1 MKKKNL
7 LFAAFLALGSLGGV
21 NAQTPDPIMA
31 LEFTTPE
38 SIGVPSWG
46 LAGCVVNT
54 AYTTNSEK
62 THTIYSRKTENTN
75 SIADDEMPDRYL
87 GVTDNDYRG
96 FWYTTYNANDALGQA
111 FANKFTLETVVRM
124 DKNEANNWNS
134 TDKDNRNKSTG
145 TAHLISSELNG
156 GWSIYSYPGSGLSFT
171 YWTSANGGKA
181 VSNTADTH
189 VYLKNGQFYHL
200 ALAVDNDAK
209 TATFY
214 VNGKAVMTQSFEGD
228 FVYPQIGDK
237 PGSEKMWFCIGSAP
251 VAGATKIISGKS
263 PDYGRSS
270 CRCTY
275 SYVKFYD
282 EALTA
287 DQIKAIYD
295 TDLVQH
301 YTQVKDL
308 PNDVMFDI
316 QFKANGDATDA
327 SAFAGTVVKRGHG
340 AASIAYNHD
349 RYEATFARP
358 SDQKDHYNCA
368 TDFYYV
374 KTADNPSFNA
384 KMDDEFSFEVYCQ
397 STTAIPPYTSCPMS
411 YQQGGGIGFE
421 FTNKGQFKGNIN
433 TYGYPLDASVSG
445 TGCRG
450 SQHNVATADS
460 LTTTEPTH
468 YIIVFKR
475 GEKGVKGYSRLYI
488 NGTRYEA
495 TGSDS
500 VSINEHIAFPF
511 APFQYLTVGADPSS
525 NYTAKQPYNLS
536 TTKADCP
543 FDGVVSI
550 ARVWSKALTAEDA
563 ALLSKQAEDPA
574 ANTPITITSIGYAS
588 ACLPYTAVV
597 PEGVTAYVAV
607 SQDAN
612 TITLQEYATAGEA
625 IPYATPVILK
635 GAAGTYHLAAV
646 ASDASNVLAAP
657 TANLL
662 QGTLA
667 SKTVTEDYAYV
678 LAELK
683 GAAKMALTAANLTIP
698 ANRAFILN
706 SGSNTTSKSFVISDP
721 TGIKNPT
728 RFANEQQTYYDLNGR
743 KVAQPTRGIYIQNGK
758 KVFVK

>member
-1 MKKKNL
+1 MW
-7 LFAAFLALGSLGGV
+7 F
-21 NAQTPDPIMA
+21 
-31 LEFTTPE
+31 
-38 SIGVPSWG
+38 SIG
-46 LAGCVVNT
+46 N
-54 AYTTNSEK
+54 
-62 THTIYSRKTENTN
+62 
-75 SIADDEMPDRYL
+75 
-87 GVTDNDYRG
+87 
-96 FWYTTYNANDALGQA
+96 
-111 FANKFTLETVVRM
+111 
-124 DKNEANNWNS
+124 
-134 TDKDNRNKSTG
+134 
-145 TAHLISSELNG
+145 
-156 GWSIYSYPGSGLSFT
+156 
-171 YWTSANGGKA
+171 
-181 VSNTADTH
+181 
-189 VYLKNGQFYHL
+189 
-200 ALAVDNDAK
+200 
-209 TATFY
+209 
-214 VNGKAVMTQSFEGD
+214 
-228 FVYPQIGDK
+228 
-237 PGSEKMWFCIGSAP
+237 AP
-251 VAGATKIISGKS
+251 VTGKTTIVSGKE
-263 PDYGRSS
+263 PDYGRHS

-327 SAFAGTVVKRGHG
+327 SAFAGTVVKRGNG

-397 STTAIPPYTSCPMS
+397 STTAKPSYTICPMS

-421 FTNKGQFKGNIN
+421 FQPIGQFKGNIN
-433 TYGYPLDASVSG
+433 TYGYPLDLTVTG

-450 SQHNVATADS
+450 TKHSVATSADF
-460 LTTTEPTH
+460 LTTEPTH

-475 GEKGVKGYSRLYI
+475 GEKGVNGYSRLYI

-500 VSINEHIAFPF
+500 VGINEHIAFPF
-511 APFQYLTVGADPSS
+511 APFQYLTVGADPSK
-525 NYTAKQPYNLS
+525 NYTNGQPYNLS

-597 PEGVTAYVAV
+597 PEGVTAYVATA
-607 SQDAN
+607 QDNN
-612 TITLQEYATAGEA
+612 TITLQPYAQAGDA

-721 TGIKNPT
+721 TGIKNPM
-728 RFANEQQTYYDLNGR
+728 RYANEQQTYYDLNGR

>member
-1 MKKKNL
+1 M
-7 LFAAFLALGSLGGV
+7 
-21 NAQTPDPIMA
+21 D
-31 LEFTTPE
+31 LEFTTPD
-38 SIGVPSWG
+38 SIGTSWG
-46 LAGCVVNT
+46 LAGCVVNK
-54 AYTTNSEK
+54 ASTTNSEK

-75 SIADDEMPDRYL
+75 SITDDEMPGRYL

-96 FWYTTYNANDALGQA
+96 FWYTTYNANDALGKA

-124 DKNEANNWNS
+124 DKNEANGTAS
-134 TDKDNRNKSTG
+134 NKTQSTG

-156 GWSIYSYPGSGLSFT
+156 GWSIYSYPGTGLSFT
-171 YWTSANGGKA
+171 YWTSANGGKP
-181 VSNTADTH
+181 VPNTADTH

-200 ALAVDNDAK
+200 ALAVDKDAK
-209 TATFY
+209 TAKFY
-214 VNGKAVMTQSFEGD
+214 VNGKDVMTRRFEGD

-251 VAGATKIISGKS
+251 AAGATKIK

-270 CRCTY
+270 SRCTY

-282 EALTA
+282 KALTA
-287 DQIKAIYD
+287 NQIKAIYD

-316 QFKANGDATDA
+316 QFKANRDATDA
-327 SAFAGTVVKRGHG
+327 SAFAGTVVKRGNG

-349 RYEATFARP
+349 RYEAKFARP
-358 SDQKDHYNCA
+358 SDQDNNFNCA

-397 STTAIPPYTSCPMS
+397 STTATPPYTICPMS

-421 FTNKGQFKGNIN
+421 FQPTGQFKGNIN
-433 TYGYPLDASVSG
+433 TYGYPLDATVSG

-450 SQHNVATADS
+450 SKHNVATADS

-475 GEKGVKGYSRLYI
+475 GEKGVNGYSRLYI
-488 NGTRYEA
+488 NGTRYEE

-500 VSINEHIAFPF
+500 VGINEHIAFPF
-511 APFQYLTVGADPSS
+511 APFQYLTVGADPSK
-525 NYTAKQPYNLS
+525 NYTNGHPYDLN

-597 PEGVTAYVAV
+597 PEGVTAYVATA
-607 SQDAN
+607 QDNN
-612 TITLQEYATAGEA
+612 TITLQPYAQAGDA

-657 TANLL
+657 TTNLL

-698 ANRAFILN
+698 ANRAFVLN
-706 SGSNTTSKSFVISDP
+706 SGSNTTSKSFVIINDP
-721 TGIKNPT
+721 TGIKNPM
-728 RFANEQQTYYDLNGR
+728 RYANEQQTYYDLSGR

>member
-1 MKKKNL
+1 MLPSWL
-7 LFAAFLALGSLGGV
+7 LEAWGGV
-21 NAQTPDPIMA
+21 NAQTPDPIMD

-38 SIGVPSWG
+38 NIGVPSWG
-46 LAGCVVNT
+46 KAGCVVNT
-54 AYTTNSEK
+54 ASTTNSEK
-62 THTIYSRKTENTN
+62 THTIYNRKTQNTN
-75 SIADDEMPDRYL
+75 SITDDEMPDRYL

-96 FWYTTYNANDALGQA
+96 FWYTTYNADDALGQA

-124 DKNEANNWNS
+124 DKNEANGTAS
-134 TDKDNRNKSTG
+134 NKTQSTG

-156 GWSIYSYPGSGLSFT
+156 GWSIYSYPGTGLSFT
-171 YWTSANGGKA
+171 YWTSADGDT
-181 VSNTADTH
+181 VSNTANTQ

-214 VNGKAVMTQSFEGD
+214 VNGKAVMTQNFEGD
-228 FVYPQIGDK
+228 FVYPQIGNK
-237 PGSEKMWFCIGSAP
+237 PGSEKMWFCIGNAP
-251 VAGATKIISGKS
+251 AAGATKIK
-263 PDYGRSS
+263 PDYGRHS

-327 SAFAGTVVKRGHG
+327 SALAGTVVKRGNG

-358 SDQKDHYNCA
+358 SDQKDNYDCA

-397 STTAIPPYTSCPMS
+397 NTTATPPYTSCPMS

-421 FTNKGQFKGNIN
+421 FQPTGQFKGNIN
-433 TYGYPLDASVSG
+433 TYGYPLDATVSG

-450 SQHNVATADS
+450 SKHNVATS
-460 LTTTEPTH
+460 EGYLTTEPTH

-475 GEKGVKGYSRLYI
+475 GEKGVNGYSRLYI

-511 APFQYLTVGADPSS
+511 APFQYLTVGADPSK
-525 NYTAKQPYNLS
+525 NYTNVQPYNLS

-597 PEGVTAYVAV
+597 PEGVTAYVATA
-607 SQDAN
+607 QDNN
-612 TITLQEYATAGEA
+612 TITLQPYAQAGDA

-698 ANRAFILN
+698 ANRAFVLN
-706 SGSNTTSKSFVISDP
+706 SGSNTTSKSFVIINDP
-721 TGIKNPT
+721 TGIKNPM
-728 RFANEQQTYYDLNGR
+728 RYANEQQTYYDLSGR